1 MQRRIQPLI
10 ETLRDLQFF
19 HSLKFSMTKPLS
31 KPLSKS
37 KLIAYRQCPKR
48 LWLEIHRPDL
58 REDSSATQAVFASG
72 HKVGELALSIFDPA
86 GTGYLIDMQ
95 VLGMAGAFAKTADLV
110 VATDAKPIFEAG
122 FTADVAGNSGALA
135 FSDVLLPDTALD
147 KAWHMIEVKSSTSVK
162 DYHLDDAAIQSHVAR
177 HSLAA
182 CGQTLASVSMAL
194 IDNQWVYQ
202 GDGNYQGLLKTADV
216 TAQSLARDAE
226 VQSWIAEA
234 QSISRKAAAPVRAT
248 GEHCKTPFPC
258 GFRGHCSVEDGTA
271 DLKTEFPIQWLPRIS
286 QAKINAVFAKKKGQ
300 TNDVDARG
308 LSMMD
313 MPDEHLS
320 AVQKRIKAAHK
331 TGTAFVDAASIKRE
345 LAPHQ
350 PSKGR
355 AAYFLDFETTMQAVP
370 IWAGTRP
377 YQTILYQFS
386 CHVVRSD
393 GSVEH
398 TEFLDTSG
406 GDPRPA
412 IAAALVKALG
422 EPSRGNN
429 SSGNKAETYSAN
441 DGTIFMY
448 SPFERTQLKSLAD
461 AVPQHRAALE
471 RIMARLVDL
480 LPTVRDNYY
489 HPAQEGSWS
498 IKSVLPAMFG
508 TNDPELSYESLGV
521 AGKVANGGDAQA
533 AYLEAI
539 DPTTSPERKAA
550 IHAELLA
557 YCKLDTLAMVRVW
570 EHLTKII
577 KS

>member
-1 MQRRIQPLI
+1 
-10 ETLRDLQFF
+10 
-19 HSLKFSMTKPLS
+19 MTTNSAMMYLTR
-31 KPLSKS
+31 PLSKS

-72 HKVGELALSIFDPA
+72 HKVGELALSIFDAA

-95 VLGMAGAFAKTADLV
+95 ILGVAGAFAKTADLI

-122 FTADVAGNSGALA
+122 FTADVAGNGGALA
-135 FSDVLLPDTALD
+135 FADFLLPDPNQAG
-147 KAWHMIEVKSSTSVK
+147 AWHMIEVKSSTSVK

-182 CGQTLASVSMAL
+182 CGQTLASVSMAV

-226 VQSWIAEA
+226 VQSWIADA
-234 QSISRKAAAPVRAT
+234 QSISRKAAAPVRST

-258 GFRGHCSVEDGTA
+258 GFHGHCSVEDGTA
-271 DLKTEFPIQWLPRIS
+271 DLQTEFPIQWLPRIS
-286 QAKINAVFAKKKGQ
+286 QAKINAVFAKKKKAAIGA
-300 TNDVDARG
+300 NVDSRG

-393 GSVEH
+393 GAVEH

-429 SSGNKAETYSAN
+429 TSGTKAETYSAN
-441 DGTIFMY
+441 NGTIFMY
-448 SPFERTQLKSLAD
+448 SPYERTQLKSLAK

-489 HPAQEGSWS
+489 HPAQQGSWS
-498 IKSVLPAMFG
+498 IKNVYPAMCPALLNG
-508 TNDPELSYESLGV
+508 GDEMSSYESLGE
-521 AGKVANGGDAQA
+521 AGQVANGGDAQA

-539 DPTTSPERKAA
+539 DPATSPERKAA
-550 IHAELLA
+550 IHAELLT

-570 EHLTKII
+570 ERLNEESLKIEGA
-577 KS
+577 K

>member
-1 MQRRIQPLI
+1 
-10 ETLRDLQFF
+10 
-19 HSLKFSMTKPLS
+19 MTKTAPR
-31 KPLSKS
+31 PLSKS
-37 KLIAYRQCPKR
+37 KLIGYRQCPKR

-58 REDSSATQAVFASG
+58 REDSAATQAVFASG
-72 HKVGELALSIFDPA
+72 HKVGELAQSIFDPS
-86 GTGYLIDMQ
+86 GTGFLIDMQ
-95 VLGMAGAFAKTADLV
+95 ALGMAGAFAKTTELASADAPQAL
-110 VATDAKPIFEAG
+110 FEAG
-122 FTADVAGNSGALA
+122 FKADTAANGGALA
-135 FSDVLLPDTALD
+135 FADVLLPDPTLT

-182 CGQTLASVSMAL
+182 CGQALASVRMAV

-202 GDGNYQGLLKTADV
+202 GDGNYAGLLKTTDV

-226 VQSWIAEA
+226 VQAWIADA
-234 QSISRKAAAPVRAT
+234 QSISAQADAPVQAT
-248 GEHCKTPFPC
+248 GKHCSTPFPC
-258 GFRGHCSVEDGTA
+258 GFHAHCSAEDGTA
-271 DLKTEFPIQWLPRIS
+271 ALQTEFPISWLPRIS
-286 QAKINAVFAKKKGQ
+286 QSKINAVFGKKTDAAAGVE
-300 TNDVDARG
+300 VDARG
-308 LSMMD
+308 LSMMA
-313 MPDEHLS
+313 MPDAHLS
-320 AVQKRIKAAHK
+320 AAQKRIKEAHK
-331 TGTAFVDAASIKRE
+331 TGKPFVDGASIRRE
-345 LAPHQ
+345 LAPHA

-355 AAYFLDFETTMQAVP
+355 AAYFLDFETTMQAMPV
-370 IWAGTRP
+370 WAGTRP

-422 EPSRGNN
+422 EHNSNN
-429 SSGNKAETYSAN
+429 
-441 DGTIFMY
+441 GTIFMY
-448 SPFERTQLKSLAD
+448 SPYERTQLKSLAQ

-471 RIMARLVDL
+471 RIMGRLVDL
-480 LPTVRDNYY
+480 LSTVRDNYY
-489 HPAQEGSWS
+489 HPAQRGSWS

-508 TNDPELSYESLGV
+508 EDDPELSYAQLDL
-521 AGKVANGGDAQA
+521 AGKVANGGDAQT

-539 DPTTSPERKAA
+539 DSATTPERKAA

-570 EHLTKII
+570 ERLNEESLKAESA
-577 KS
+577 K